1 MPANEPGDL
10 HRLFVDA
17 VNAHDLDAVMA
28 LFEPESVGLDLDGN
42 TLRGGVAMREFL
54 SGFLSVTRSLEG
66 QTRKVILAGDIALIS
81 SNWRA
86 VIVTPGGSS
95 VTSEGTTAEVAR
107 RQADGTWRFLIDDPQ
122 FLHESLSEVKS

>member
-1 MPANEPGDL
+1 MSANDPGDL
-10 HRLFVDA
+10 HRLFIDA

-28 LFEPESVGLDLDGN
+28 LFEPDPVGVDLDGN
-42 TLRGGVAMREFL
+42 TLHGGAAMREFL
-54 SGFLSVTRSLEG
+54 GGFLSVTRRLEG
-66 QTRKVILAGDIALIS
+66 QTRKVILAGDLALIS

-86 VIVTPGGSS
+86 VIATPAGSS

-122 FLHESLSEVKS
+122 FLHESVSEAKS